1 MQAIITLRKLS
12 LSNPLVTALSKLKV
26 MYKRSVTLSDIAKT
40 PVLQDITMA
49 CGSGVLTHN
58 LGTANLL
65 SADFFVTLYSDD
77 KRYDR

>member
-1 MQAIITLRKLS
+1 
-12 LSNPLVTALSKLKV
+12 
-26 MYKRSVTLSDIAKT
+26 MYKRSVTLSDIAKS

-58 LGTANLL
+58 LGTANFL
-65 SADFFVTLYSDD
+65 SADFFVTPYSDD